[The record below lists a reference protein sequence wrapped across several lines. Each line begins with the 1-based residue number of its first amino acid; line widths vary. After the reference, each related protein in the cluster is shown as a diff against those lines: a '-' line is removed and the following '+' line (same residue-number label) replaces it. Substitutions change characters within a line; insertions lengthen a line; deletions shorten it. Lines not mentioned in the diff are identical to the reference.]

1 MNFVKT
7 HTKSYFIFATF
18 DDISIHESN
27 SLCFSTTFRGFPS
40 SSLSVKICIT
50 SISSLRLTYFEPLRL
65 RFFEL
70 FELSDSI
77 KVVCCEILF
86 EAVFVSMEA
95 VCEAEMRFS
104 SLLID
109 WCTKALTTV
118 ILWFFALS
126 AMNSFLLM
134 VLKKLLIPGDDDD
147 TVVEP
152 IKNQSSILKMKKHL

>member
-1 MNFVKT
+1 M
-7 HTKSYFIFATF
+7 IFQ
-18 DDISIHESN
+18 IN

-77 KVVCCEILF
+77 KGCCCEIVF
-86 EAVFVSMEA
+86 EAADVVVDFVVVMEA
-95 VCEAEMRFS
+95 VCEAAEEAEAEMRFP

-118 ILWFFALS
+118 RLWFFALS
-126 AMNSFLLM
+126 AMNFFLLM
-134 VLKKLLIPGDDDD
+134 VLKKLLIPGDDVDD
-147 TVVEP
+147 TVDVEP
-152 IKNQSSILKMKKHL
+152 IKTKVISLRYNHTF

>member
-1 MNFVKT
+1 M
-7 HTKSYFIFATF
+7 IFQ
-18 DDISIHESN
+18 IN

-86 EAVFVSMEA
+86 EAVVVFVSMEA
-95 VCEAEMRFS
+95 VCEAEMRFP